1 MNFEKVALKV
11 EFQRSLG
18 RTVGR
23 KSLSAWMIAY
33 TCYLLI
39 ILRLILTSF
48 VCKDLFRIPRN
59 KHTPSRLY

>member
-1 MNFEKVALKV
+1 
-11 EFQRSLG
+11 
-18 RTVGR
+18 
-23 KSLSAWMIAY
+23 MIAY

-39 ILRLILTSF
+39 ILRLILTSL